1 MLESGASVRLDCKVL
16 YRELLPSR
24 PSHHR
29 FKHFNPLFIRER
41 DGQREGFPWLHG
53 QIPRESPAGAG
64 EIPDCAVSVKGAR
77 VVGDGA
83 LQREAAVGTNGEG
96 HEGLAGRRI
105 VEGDEG
111 QRKRLGVAALRPPSC
126 RSVHCAIVSEK
137 GIDPTNVFADGL
149 GRVPRPTGGQGEW
162 GISCV

>member
-1 MLESGASVRLDCKVL
+1 MLESGASVPRDCKVL

-29 FKHFNPLFIRER
+29 FKHFNSLLIRER
-41 DGQREGFPWLHG
+41 DGQREGFPLLHR
-53 QIPRESPAGAG
+53 QISRESPAGAG

-96 HEGLAGRRI
+96 HGGLARRRI
-105 VEGDEG
+105 VGGDDG
-111 QRKRLGVAALRPPSC
+111 QRKRLGVTVLRQPFF
-126 RSVHCAIVSEK
+126 
-137 GIDPTNVFADGL
+137 IDPSSVL
-149 GRVPRPTGGQGEW
+149 L
-162 GISCV
+162 